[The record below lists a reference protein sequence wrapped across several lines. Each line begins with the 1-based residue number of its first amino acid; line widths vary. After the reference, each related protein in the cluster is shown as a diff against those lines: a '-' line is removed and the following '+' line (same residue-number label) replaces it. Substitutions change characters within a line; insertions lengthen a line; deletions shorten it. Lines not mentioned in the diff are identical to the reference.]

1 MKRFFS
7 DLNPTVRGFLV
18 IAVIAAVIVALSL
31 ESTLTALFL
40 LARIAMLLAIA
51 FFVYLVWRER
61 RADIAT
67 WSQRARVT
75 FYGSALLIV
84 ADLLAWSFVRL
95 ASIRPLRP
103 PRDYPDY
110 SEAPWDRST
119 DWEAPLNAS
128 DWLSAG
134 WMRSED
140 LMIAVKSADS

>member
-7 DLNPTVRGFLV
+7 DLNPTVRGFFA
-18 IAVIAAVIVALSL
+18 IAVVAAVIVALSL

-67 WSQRARVT
+67 WSQRAQVT

-84 ADLLAWSFVRL
+84 ADLVAWSFARRHALDDFAFVVVLLCGAFAMWRVW
-95 ASIRPLRP
+95 
-103 PRDYPDY
+103 RDQRTY
-110 SEAPWDRST
+110 S
-119 DWEAPLNAS
+119 
-128 DWLSAG
+128 
-134 WMRSED
+134 
-140 LMIAVKSADS
+140 